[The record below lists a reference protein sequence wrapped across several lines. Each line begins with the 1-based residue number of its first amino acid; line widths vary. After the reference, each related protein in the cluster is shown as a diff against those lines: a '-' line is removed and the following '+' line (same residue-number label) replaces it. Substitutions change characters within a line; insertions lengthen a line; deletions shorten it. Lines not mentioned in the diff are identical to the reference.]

1 MKVAIYT
8 RVSTQMQADKG
19 VSLDAQKCELIEYC
33 NKNNYEYEIF
43 EDAGISGKSINK
55 RKELQKLLHNLSN
68 YDIVLCYKLSRISR
82 SVKDLANML
91 DTFNKN
97 NVRFI
102 SLKEQIDTSSP
113 TGKMLIYIMG
123 VVSEIE
129 RDNISEYV
137 KMAKKQ
143 EFESGRVTAKAVLGY
158 DIINKRLVLNEKE
171 SQIVKFIF
179 ETYNKT
185 RNYYKTAKICN
196 EKGYKGKK
204 GNQFHASSIK
214 TIIQNQIYCGFNNF
228 HDTEKK
234 GSHKQIISKALYNKV
249 NNIQEVA

>member
-19 VSLDAQKCELIEYC
+19 ISLDAQKNELIEYC
-33 NKNNYEYEIF
+33 NKNNYDYEIF

-55 RKELQKLLHNLSN
+55 RKQLQKLLNNVQN
-68 YDIVLCYKLSRISR
+68 YDVVLCYKLSRISR

-91 DTFNKN
+91 DIFNKN

-102 SLKEQIDTSSP
+102 SLKEQIDTSFP

-158 DIINKRLVLNEKE
+158 DIVNKQLVLNEQE
-171 SQIVKFIF
+171 SPIVKFIF

-185 RNYYKTAKICN
+185 HNYYKTAQICN
-196 EKGYKGKK
+196 KKGFRGKK
-204 GNQFHASSIK
+204 GNEFHASSIK

-228 HDTEKK
+228 HNEESKK
-234 GSHKQIISKALYNKV
+234 GKHKAIITENLYKKV
-249 NNIQEVA
+249 NCIA

>member
-8 RVSTQMQADKG
+8 RVSTQMQVNKG
-19 VSLDAQKCELIEYC
+19 VSLDAQKNELIEYC
-33 NKNNYEYEIF
+33 NKSNYDYEIF

-55 RKELQKLLHNLSN
+55 RKQLQRLLNNLQN
-68 YDIVLCYKLSRISR
+68 YDVVLCYKLSRISR

-91 DTFNKN
+91 DIFNKN

-102 SLKEQIDTSSP
+102 SLKEQIDTQSP

-158 DIINKRLVLNEKE
+158 DIVDKQLVLNERE
-171 SQIVKFIF
+171 SPIVKFIF

-185 RNYYKTAKICN
+185 HNYYKTAQICN
-196 EKGYKGKK
+196 KKGFRGKK
-204 GNQFHASSIK
+204 GNEFHASSIK

-228 HDTEKK
+228 HNEKSKK
-234 GSHKQIISKALYNKV
+234 GKHKAIITENLYKKV
-249 NNIQEVA
+249 NCIA

>member
-8 RVSTQMQADKG
+8 RVSTQQQADKG
-19 VSLDAQKCELIEYC
+19 ISLDAQKKQLIEYC
-33 NKNNYEYEIF
+33 NKNQYDYEIF

-55 RKELQKLLHNLSN
+55 RKQLQKLLNNLQN
-68 YDIVLCYKLSRISR
+68 YDVVLCYKLSRISR

-91 DTFNKN
+91 DIFNKN

-143 EFESGRVTAKAVLGY
+143 EFESGRITAKAVLGY
-158 DIINKRLVLNEKE
+158 DIINKKLVLNEKE
-171 SQIVKFIF
+171 SLIVKFIF

-185 RNYYKTAKICN
+185 HNYYRTAQICN
-196 EKGYKGKK
+196 KKGFRGKK
-204 GNQFHASSIK
+204 GNEFHASSIK
-214 TIIQNQIYCGFNNF
+214 TIIQNQLYCGFNNF
-228 HDTEKK
+228 HDEKSKK
-234 GSHKQIISKALYNKV
+234 GKHKAIITENLYKKV
-249 NNIQEVA
+249 NCIA